1 MWVYQA
7 MAFLNLCEFIFHF
20 IRTAPY
26 SLTTKSLCDCTA
38 LNFQGQLV
46 HIWKELQIFVNTW
59 NLWSTS
65 AFFDKGNIC
74 THDCSLYD
82 HHDQTILIII
92 INFKNTIII
101 ITVLISWSSSKLW
114 RWHWWQWR
122 WCWTRGLMAAVEQ
135 TWDLSKNLHD
145 RIFRPK
151 ILHTNST

>member
-82 HHDQTILIII
+82 HQDHPHHHPQFQKYHHHHHSPDLM
-92 INFKNTIII
+92 TIIKI
-101 ITVLISWSSSKLW
+101 MALT
-114 RWHWWQWR
+114 
-122 WCWTRGLMAAVEQ
+122 LMTMTLMLNKRTNGSGGA
-135 TWDLSKNLHD
+135 DLRFVKKFTLSD
-145 RIFRPK
+145 F
-151 ILHTNST
+151 

>member
-82 HHDQTILIII
+82 HHDHPHHHQFQKYHHHHHSPDLMIII
-92 INFKNTIII
+92 KIMALTLMTTTLMLNKRTNGSGGADLRFAK
-101 ITVLISWSSSKLW
+101 KF
-114 RWHWWQWR
+114 
-122 WCWTRGLMAAVEQ
+122 TRP
-135 TWDLSKNLHD
+135 D
-145 RIFRPK
+145 F
-151 ILHTNST
+151 